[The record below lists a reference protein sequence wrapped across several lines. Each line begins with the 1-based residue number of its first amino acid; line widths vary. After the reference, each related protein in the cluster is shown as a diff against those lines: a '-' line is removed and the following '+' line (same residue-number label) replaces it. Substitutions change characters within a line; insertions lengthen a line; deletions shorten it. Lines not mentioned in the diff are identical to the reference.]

1 MEASVKAVL
10 QEARE
15 LDTNLHGH
23 STIAE
28 VVVADKRGLSIEA
41 QGTVVSQTQTPGFL
55 TALAALASSLE
66 PGREQPVILVESHQL
81 NYLIKKEDTVTVAVI
96 QHHTE

>member
-1 MEASVKAVL
+1 VKAVL

-23 STIAE
+23 TTIAE